1 MVTGIDWRAEAR
13 RYALPVLLLLFV
25 TVGALIAR
33 GALADDK
40 GPAAEAKQAPR
51 TTAKVKAKRAAAK
64 SHLVESGDTLG
75 EIAGRYGTTVERL
88 RALNPKLE
96 PSALRVGQ
104 QIRLPMPAR

>member
-13 RYALPVLLLLFV
+13 RYALPVSLLLLV
-25 TVGALIAR
+25 TFAALIAR
-33 GALADDK
+33 GALADDTR
-40 GPAAEAKQAPR
+40 PAAEPKPAPR
-51 TTAKVKAKRAAAK
+51 AAARAKVKRAAAK
-64 SHLVESGDTLG
+64 FHLVEAGDTLG

-88 RALNPKLE
+88 QALNPNVE